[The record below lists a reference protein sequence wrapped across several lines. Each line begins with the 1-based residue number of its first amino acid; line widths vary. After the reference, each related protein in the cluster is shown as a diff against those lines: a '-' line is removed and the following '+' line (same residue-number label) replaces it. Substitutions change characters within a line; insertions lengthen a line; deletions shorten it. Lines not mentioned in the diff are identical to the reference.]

1 MVVLAGSEGRAW
13 CDAAREIATRGIPI
27 RGFRVGR
34 GADLVDGDGAWE
46 KAYGV
51 ERDGAVLVRPDGHVA
66 WRCPTSMPQP
76 KDELESVLCRVLGS
90 EKARGSA

>member
-13 CDAAREIATRGIPI
+13 CDAVREIATRGTPV
-27 RGFRVGR
+27 RGFRVGP
-34 GADLVDGDGAWE
+34 GADLVDHDGAWE

-66 WRCPTSMPQP
+66 WRCPTSIPQP
-76 KDELESVLCRVLGS
+76 KGELESVFRRVLAS
-90 EKARGSA
+90 